1 MAIKR
6 LTKSDNA
13 LSFGVFNPV
22 GYVVVAFGSDEAASQ
37 AAQALR
43 EAGFDDEDILQYSA
57 CEEAAQMKRLLD
69 GVTGTACFG
78 HELLLMRRY
87 KAMAEQGCGWLMV
100 YAPDDDHCERV
111 VDIALREG
119 ARLAEKY
126 HRLVIEDLI

>member
-6 LTKSDNA
+6 LAKGDPA

-22 GYVVVAFGSDEAASQ
+22 GHVVVAFDSDEAATQ

-43 EAGFDDEDILQYSA
+43 DAGFDDEDIVQYSA
-57 CEEAAQMKRLLD
+57 CEEVEQMKRMLD
-69 GVTGTACFG
+69 RVSGTACFG

-100 YAPDDDHCERV
+100 YAPDDAHCERV
-111 VDIALREG
+111 VQV
-119 ARLAEKY
+119 ARQHGVKLAEKY